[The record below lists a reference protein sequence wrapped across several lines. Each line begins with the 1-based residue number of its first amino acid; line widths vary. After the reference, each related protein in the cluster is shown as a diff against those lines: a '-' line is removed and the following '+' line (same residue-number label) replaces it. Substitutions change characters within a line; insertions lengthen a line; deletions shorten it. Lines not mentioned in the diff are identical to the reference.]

1 MPIASSRNSGNNIAN
16 SIDRFPRL
24 SRMIFTPQIVQ
35 KIGPPA
41 RRLSGRDDRILINDR
56 ASNIEQIAPL
66 YYDGQLVRINLLC
79 RG

>member
-1 MPIASSRNSGNNIAN
+1 
-16 SIDRFPRL
+16 
-24 SRMIFTPQIVQ
+24 MIFTPQIVQ